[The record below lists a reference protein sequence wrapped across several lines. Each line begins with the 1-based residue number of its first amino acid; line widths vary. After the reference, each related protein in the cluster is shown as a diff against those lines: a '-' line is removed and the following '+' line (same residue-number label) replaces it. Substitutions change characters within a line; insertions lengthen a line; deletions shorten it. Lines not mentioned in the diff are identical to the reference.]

1 MRFLLTALIAG
12 ESLLLFLPQLPSC
25 EVRVGI
31 WITILIVLA
40 LIAYLKFGTIY
51 SLSPRA
57 LSITQL
63 TAGVVAALLIG
74 FSWAAHLT
82 QQRLESILCK
92 DLEGVD
98 VLVTGVVDGLPSWG
112 DQGIRFTFKVEST
125 EFEHEPSKVCPKK
138 FPKRLSLGWY
148 AGWKGQHALP
158 EIKPGQ
164 RWRIPV
170 QLKRPH
176 GLMNRHGFDFERWM
190 FQNELGANGAVRAHA
205 KGLLRSWKPQL
216 LDDFVVSF
224 GAIVELSRW
233 HLRERI
239 KAFSPE
245 GGAYVGVLI
254 ALVMGDQNAIPQDDW
269 RIFNA
274 TGIGHLISISG
285 LHVTML
291 AGLGAALANRLWR
304 RRDWPLICPAQK
316 VAAVSG
322 FLVALIY
329 TWLAGFQI
337 PAQRTM
343 YMVAVIAV
351 AMWTGR
357 VTRSFD
363 IWWWALFLVVVLDPW
378 AVYTPG
384 FWLSFGAVA
393 AILFAMPGERG
404 LSEYA
409 LSKRQPIKT
418 SLKELARV
426 QAVVTIA
433 LLPLTLYWFSQ
444 VSVASPIANALA
456 IPLVSFVVTPFAM
469 LGAVLPSPVNAW
481 SLWMAHTCMEL
492 VGWVLKP
499 LAGLPWSVAYAPQ
512 PNLIYLALS
521 TVGVVVCIR
530 PGKII
535 KTYRSRLLGLL
546 CCVPLFFSK
555 DISHLVLG
563 PDVKQGDYRVTVFDI
578 GQGTA
583 VLVETAHHRLL
594 YDTGPKTS
602 PQSDAGERN
611 LLPFL
616 RGEGITFI
624 DRLAISHKD
633 TDHVGGALS
642 LMKGVHFGDL
652 IGTLPEWHFLVS
664 KADELKMPA
673 LPCRAGQEWMWDG
686 VLFRVWHPSPEMSFD
701 SSLHLGKPNAMSCVI
716 EVVGNGHAFWLT
728 GDVEKGGEASIVQ
741 SIAQT
746 ITQTIDQ
753 SIAQTIDQTI
763 AQTDTYSEGVNS
775 ILLMPHHGSTT
786 SSSAVFLDAIRPSWA
801 IAQAG
806 YRNRYRHPNARVMQ
820 RYIERDIPTLET
832 IHTGAQVWDFKKEG
846 VTMNFWR
853 KQQKRVWHHQP

>member
-1 MRFLLTALIAG
+1 LRFLLTALIAG
-12 ESLLLFLPQLPSC
+12 ESLLLFLPQLPPW
-25 EVRVGI
+25 EVRVGV
-31 WITILIVLA
+31 WISIFITLA
-40 LIAYLKFGTIY
+40 LIVYLKFGTNY
-51 SLSPRA
+51 FLSPRA
-57 LSITQL
+57 TFITQL
-63 TAGVVAALLIG
+63 TAGAIAAGFIG
-74 FSWAAHLT
+74 FSWATYLT
-82 QQRLESILCK
+82 EQRLASVLCK
-92 DLEGVD
+92 ELEGVD
-98 VLVTGVVDGLPSWG
+98 VLVTGVVDSLPGWG
-112 DQGIRFTFKVEST
+112 DQGVRFTLKVESI
-125 EFEHEPSKVCPKK
+125 EFENNQSEVCSNQ

-164 RWRIPV
+164 RWRVPV

-176 GLMNRHGFDFERWM
+176 GLMNPHGFDFERWM
-190 FQNELGANGAVRAHA
+190 FQHNLGANGSVRAQA
-205 KGLLRSWKPQL
+205 KGLLKSWKPLL
-216 LDDFVVSF
+216 LDDFVIGF
-224 GAIVELSRW
+224 GAFVELSRW

-239 KAFSPE
+239 KNFSPA
-245 GGAYVGVLI
+245 GGDYVGVLI

-269 RIFNA
+269 RVFNA

-316 VAAVSG
+316 VAALSG

-329 TWLAGFQI
+329 TWLAGFQV

-343 YMVAVIAV
+343 YMVGILAV

-363 IWWWALFLVVVLDPW
+363 VWWWALFIVVFLDPW

-393 AILFAMPGERG
+393 AILFAMPEEKG

-409 LSKRQPIKT
+409 LSKKQPIKA
-418 SLKELARV
+418 SLKESARV

-444 VSVASPIANALA
+444 ASVISPIANALA

-469 LGAVLPSPVNAW
+469 LGAILPNPLNAG
-481 SLWMAHTCMEL
+481 SLWVAHACMEL

-499 LAGLPWSVAYAPQ
+499 LAGLSWSVAGAAK
-512 PNLIYLALS
+512 PNFIYLLLS
-521 TVGVVVCIR
+521 TVGVVICIR
-530 PGKII
+530 PGRII

-555 DISHLVLG
+555 DISSLVLG
-563 PDVKQGDYRVTVFDI
+563 SDIKQGDYRATVFDI

-583 VLVETAHHRLL
+583 VLVETARHRLL

-642 LMKGVHFGDL
+642 LMKGVQFGDL
-652 IGTLPEWHFLVS
+652 MGTLPEWHFLIS
-664 KADELKMPA
+664 RADELKMPA
-673 LPCRAGQEWMWDG
+673 LPCRAGQEWIWDG
-686 VLFRVWHPSPEMSFD
+686 VLFKVWHPDSEMSFA

-716 EVVGNGHAFWLT
+716 EVIGQGYSFWLT
-728 GDVEKGGEASIVQ
+728 GDVEKGGEASIAREYVL
-741 SIAQT
+741 A
-746 ITQTIDQ
+746 D
-753 SIAQTIDQTI
+753 D
-763 AQTDTYSEGVNS
+763 VKS
-775 ILLMPHHGSTT
+775 ILLMPHHGSNT
-786 SSSAVFLDAIRPSWA
+786 SSTSVFIDAIQPSWA
-801 IAQAG
+801 IVQAG
-806 YRNRYRHPNARVMQ
+806 YRNRYRHPTTRVMQ
-820 RYIERDIPTLET
+820 RYVEREIPTLET
-832 IHTGAQVWDFKKEG
+832 IHTGAQIWNFKKDG
-846 VTMNFWR
+846 MNMNFWR